1 MYVCVSESDTEICT
15 HMYVVYLV
23 CLVQVYVRCMYLMA
37 AVDST
42 PSTETL
48 DGAIKPET
56 VDWSLS
62 FTIEVPDLQGW
73 GHTVLVNMLRDA
85 WYKVDSCSMTVAGS

>member
-1 MYVCVSESDTEICT
+1 MYI
-15 HMYVVYLV
+15 HVVYLV
-23 CLVQVYVRCMYLMA
+23 CLVQVYIRCMYLMA

-42 PSTETL
+42 PPTETL

-62 FTIEVPDLQGW
+62 FTIEVPDLQV
-73 GHTVLVNMLRDA
+73 HTHTHTYRAKHSLIIVI
-85 WYKVDSCSMTVAGS
+85 T